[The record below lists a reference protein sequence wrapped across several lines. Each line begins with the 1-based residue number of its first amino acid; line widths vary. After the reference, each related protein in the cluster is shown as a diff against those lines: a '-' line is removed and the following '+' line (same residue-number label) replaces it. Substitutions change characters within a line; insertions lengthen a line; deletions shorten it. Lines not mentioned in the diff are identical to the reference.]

1 MEAPTLPRDL
11 PFEAPGRNMAR
22 FEPPGEW
29 VDTSPPLPRTP
40 RSHERS
46 NRSAEPATGPV
57 CGAGRMLINHG
68 AELDGQAEL
77 DGLGSDLKIPYTPDP
92 YSTGEQIE
100 RGSE

>member
-1 MEAPTLPRDL
+1 
-11 PFEAPGRNMAR
+11 
-22 FEPPGEW
+22 
-29 VDTSPPLPRTP
+29 
-40 RSHERS
+40 
-46 NRSAEPATGPV
+46 
-57 CGAGRMLINHG
+57 MLINHG